1 MPARDDDE
9 RERRREQIL
18 GGALKVFASKGFDR
32 ATNSDVARAAGI
44 KSPGLIYHYF
54 PGGKA
59 ELLEQVL
66 EQNVPVLGLIK
77 GGDSLMDLPPRVVLS
92 RLAGAFLSMLN
103 NRATFAGFK
112 LLLGEATRRPAI
124 AAMVNRLGPQRGLG
138 FLTRY
143 LRHQMDLGVLR
154 RMDPGA
160 AARCFIGPIVLFV
173 LTRELFIQ
181 PDAETLAPETMLAD
195 ATEVF
200 LRGMAPESAD
210 TMPEPD

>member
-1 MPARDDDE
+1 MPARDDEE

-54 PGGKA
+54 PGGKE

-66 EQNVPVLGLIK
+66 DRNVPILELIK

-92 RLAGAFLSMLN
+92 RLAGAFLSMVN

-112 LLLGEATRRPAI
+112 LLLGESTRRPAV
-124 AAMVNRLGPQRGLG
+124 AAMVNRLGPRRGIG

-143 LRHQMDLGVLR
+143 LAHQMDLGALR
-154 RMDPGA
+154 RMDAGA
-160 AARCFIGPIVLFV
+160 AARCFMGPIVLYI

-181 PDAETLAPETMLAD
+181 PDAETLAPETMLED
-195 ATEVF
+195 AIEVF
-200 LRGMAPESAD
+200 LRGMAPEGASGPA
-210 TMPEPD
+210 